1 MQAMPDKIAV
11 LRAVRAAVDAD
22 LAAALAS
29 QRAAH
34 EGATHEESKPE
45 NDKDTRGLEA
55 SYLARGLAKR
65 VGELKATSAALLS
78 LPTRALRDGD
88 AIGLGALVAT
98 EDEAGARTFSL
109 VAPQGGGVVVDV
121 DGARVQ
127 VVTPQSPFGRALVG
141 KVRGDDVEVRT
152 PRGAVALVVVAVA

>member
-1 MQAMPDKIAV
+1 MKDAPDKSAV

-29 QRAAH
+29 QKAAH

-65 VGELKATSAALLS
+65 VGELKAVSAALLS
-78 LPTRALRDGD
+78 LPARAAKDGD
-88 AIGLGALVAT
+88 GVGLGALVAT
-98 EDEAGARTFSL
+98 EDEAGA
-109 VAPQGGGVVVDV
+109 VAWWLLAEKGGGVAVDV
-121 DGARVQ
+121 GGARVQ
-127 VVTPQSPFGRALVG
+127 VVTPQSPFGQALVG
-141 KVRGDDVEVRT
+141 KARGDDAVVKT
-152 PRGAVALVVVAVA
+152 PKGALALVVVAVL